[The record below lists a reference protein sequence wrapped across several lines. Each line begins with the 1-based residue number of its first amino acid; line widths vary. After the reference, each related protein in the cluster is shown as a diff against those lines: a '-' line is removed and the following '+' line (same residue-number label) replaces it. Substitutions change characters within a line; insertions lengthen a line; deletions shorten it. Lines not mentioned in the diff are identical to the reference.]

1 MRGGEREWEKR
12 KGEERRGEER
22 RGERERRYEESGITE
37 RWGRAKCTDGRTG
50 TIPHAV

>member
-1 MRGGEREWEKR
+1 MGWRGGW
-12 KGEERRGEER
+12 RGER
-22 RGERERRYEESGITE
+22 RGERERRYEESVIAE